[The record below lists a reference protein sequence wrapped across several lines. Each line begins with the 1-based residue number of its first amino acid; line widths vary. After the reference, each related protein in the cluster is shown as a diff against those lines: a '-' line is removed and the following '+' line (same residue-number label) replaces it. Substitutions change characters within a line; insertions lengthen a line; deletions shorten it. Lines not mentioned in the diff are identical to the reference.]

1 MSVLVI
7 PYRPS
12 LIYRHWVYSFVVC
25 THTTLLAMLKQAFY
39 VSPNTICMDMDILH
53 GSSPRERD
61 LQGGLERETDGAAS
75 GELTFFRQSGAF
87 ANEDGRAISKGGKR
101 EEAGN
106 LSPSL

>member
-1 MSVLVI
+1 M
-7 PYRPS
+7 
-12 LIYRHWVYSFVVC
+12 F
-25 THTTLLAMLKQAFY
+25 TTLFAHIHTKTLESAYA
-39 VSPNTICMDMDILH
+39 ICMDILH
-53 GSSPRERD
+53 GCSHRERD